1 MNYNLINQLR
11 GFTLL
16 YAEDEAGI
24 QNNIHEILDCMFK
37 EIYLA
42 KDGEEAYK
50 IYLEKKPDL
59 IITDIK
65 MPKMTGLELIKKI
78 RETNPKV
85 RVIITSAHTD
95 LNYLLDATELHL
107 VKYIVKPIT
116 EEKLTTALTAF
127 IDSYENSTV
136 YNLIPSWIYDE
147 SKALVKGPEEEF
159 ILTKKENM
167 FLKMLIIKGRIITYS
182 EIENILW
189 EETSIMTQNALR
201 LFIKNLRKKLP
212 KDILKNVQG
221 TGYRLNV

>member
-65 MPKMTGLELIKKI
+65 MPKMTGLELVKKI

-147 SKALVKGPEEEF
+147 SKALVKGPDEEF

>member
-1 MNYNLINQLR
+1 MNHQLINQLQ

-16 YAEDEAGI
+16 YAEDEQGI
-24 QNNIHEILDCMFK
+24 QRNIHEILDCMFK
-37 EIYLA
+37 DIYLA

-65 MPKMTGLELIKKI
+65 MPKMTGLELVKKI

-116 EEKLTTALTAF
+116 EEKLSTALQAF
-127 IDSYENSTV
+127 VDSYENSTIF
-136 YNLIPSWIYDE
+136 NLIPSWIYDE
-147 SKALVKGPEEEF
+147 SKALVKGLDEEF
-159 ILTKKENM
+159 ILTKKENV
-167 FLKMLIIKGRIITYS
+167 FLKMLLVKGRIITYS

-189 EETSIMTQNALR
+189 DDNSIMTQNALR

-212 KDILKNVQG
+212 KDTLKNVQG
-221 TGYRLNV
+221 TGYRLSI

>member
-1 MNYNLINQLR
+1 MNHNLINQLR
-11 GFTLL
+11 SFTLL
-16 YAEDEAGI
+16 YAEDETGI
-24 QNNIHEILDCMFK
+24 QNNIHDILDCMFK
-37 EIYLA
+37 DIYLA
-42 KDGEEAYK
+42 KDGVEAYK
-50 IYLEKKPDL
+50 LYLEKKPDL

-65 MPKMTGLELIKKI
+65 MPKMNGLELIKKI

-95 LNYLLDATELHL
+95 LEYLLDATELHL

-116 EEKLTTALTAF
+116 EEKLTLALTSF
-127 IDSYENSTV
+127 IDSFENSTV

-159 ILTKKENM
+159 LLTKKENT
-167 FLKMLIIKGRIITYS
+167 FLMMLIVKGRIISYE

-189 EETSIMTQNALR
+189 EDTSIMTQNALR

-221 TGYRLNV
+221 TGYRLNI

>member
-1 MNYNLINQLR
+1 MNHELINQLQ

-16 YAEDEAGI
+16 YAEDEVGI
-24 QNNIHEILDCMFK
+24 QKNIHEILDCMFK

-42 KDGEEAYK
+42 KDGEEAYNL
-50 IYLEKKPDL
+50 YLEKKPDL

-65 MPKMTGLELIKKI
+65 MPKLSGIELVKKI
-78 RETNPKV
+78 RKSNPKV

-95 LNYLLDATELHL
+95 LDYLLDATELHL

-116 EEKLTTALTAF
+116 EEKLSDALQAF

-147 SKALVKGPEEEF
+147 SKALVKGPNEEF

-167 FLKMLIIKGRIITYS
+167 FLKMLVIKGRIITYT

-189 EETSIMTQNALR
+189 DDTTVMTQNALR

-221 TGYRLNV
+221 TGYRLNI

>member
-65 MPKMTGLELIKKI
+65 MPKLTGLELIKKI

-147 SKALVKGPEEEF
+147 SKALVKGPDEEF

>member
-16 YAEDEAGI
+16 YAEDEIGI
-24 QNNIHEILDCMFK
+24 QKNIHEILDCMFK

-50 IYLEKKPDL
+50 IYSEKKPDL

-65 MPKMTGLELIKKI
+65 MPKMTGLELVKKI

-95 LNYLLDATELHL
+95 LEYLLDATELHL

-127 IDSYENSTV
+127 VDSFENSTIF
-136 YNLIPSWIYDE
+136 NLIPSWIYDE
-147 SKALVKGPEEEF
+147 SKALVKGPNEEF

-167 FLKMLIIKGRIITYS
+167 FLKMLIIKGRIITYT

-189 EETSIMTQNALR
+189 EDTSIMTQNALR

>member
-1 MNYNLINQLR
+1 MNHNLINQLR

-37 EIYLA
+37 DIYLA

-50 IYLEKKPDL
+50 IYLDKKPDL

-65 MPKMTGLELIKKI
+65 MPKMTGLELVKKI

-85 RVIITSAHTD
+85 RIIITSAHTD
-95 LNYLLDATELHL
+95 LEYLLDATELHL

-127 IDSYENSTV
+127 VDSFENSTV

-147 SKALVKGPEEEF
+147 GKALVKGPNEEF
-159 ILTKKENM
+159 VLTKKENM
-167 FLKMLIIKGRIITYS
+167 FLKMLIIKGRIISYE
-182 EIENILW
+182 EIEDILW

-221 TGYRLNV
+221 TGYRLNM

>member
-1 MNYNLINQLR
+1 MNHNLINQLR

-16 YAEDEAGI
+16 YAEDEIGI
-24 QNNIHEILDCMFK
+24 QRNIHEILDCMFK
-37 EIYLA
+37 DIYLA

-50 IYLEKKPDL
+50 IYSEKKPDL

-65 MPKMTGLELIKKI
+65 MPKMTGLELVKKI

-85 RVIITSAHTD
+85 RIIITSAHTD
-95 LNYLLDATELHL
+95 LDYLLDAAELHL

-127 IDSYENSTV
+127 VDSFENSSIF
-136 YNLIPSWIYDE
+136 NLIPSWIYDE

-159 ILTKKENM
+159 VLTKKENM

-189 EETSIMTQNALR
+189 EDTSIMTQNALR

-212 KDILKNVQG
+212 KSVLKNIQG
-221 TGYRLNV
+221 TGYRLDI

>member
-1 MNYNLINQLR
+1 MNHQLINQLQ

-16 YAEDEAGI
+16 YAEDEQGI
-24 QNNIHEILDCMFK
+24 QRNIHEILDCMFK
-37 EIYLA
+37 DIYLA

-65 MPKMTGLELIKKI
+65 MPKMTGLELVKKI

-116 EEKLTTALTAF
+116 EEKLSTALQAF
-127 IDSYENSTV
+127 VDSYENSTIF
-136 YNLIPSWIYDE
+136 NLIPSWIYDE
-147 SKALVKGPEEEF
+147 SKALVKGPDEEF
-159 ILTKKENM
+159 ILTKKENV
-167 FLKMLIIKGRIITYS
+167 FLKMLLVKGRIITYS

-189 EETSIMTQNALR
+189 DDNSIMTQNALR

-212 KDILKNVQG
+212 KDTLKNVQG
-221 TGYRLNV
+221 TGYRLSI